1 MDEESEKIIEENL
14 NNVFEKSTI
23 LFVRNYLK
31 WLINMI
37 ELLFWIIEKLLKMI
51 V

>member
-31 WLINMI
+31 
-37 ELLFWIIEKLLKMI
+37 
-51 V
+51 